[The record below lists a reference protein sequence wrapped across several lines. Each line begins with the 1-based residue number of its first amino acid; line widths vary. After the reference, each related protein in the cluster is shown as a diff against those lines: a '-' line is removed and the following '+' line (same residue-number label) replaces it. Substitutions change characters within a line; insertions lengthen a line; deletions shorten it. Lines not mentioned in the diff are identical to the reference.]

1 MYQVEG
7 KLLFNDLYSVGK
19 LNQLIWLHL
28 EFQIK
33 EAQSSTDICQLYT
46 IHLYYYYNSSGNV
59 VGNVVLWDKMR
70 CFVQYFSLPKKI
82 LTCIIM
88 EYLYQV
94 LVIFYCISVRIDQD
108 FNNYIN
114 QFLLILF
121 QSVMLCYTYIRCGLG
136 LAALAHVRREELLL
150 VLLWDLLTSSRVR
163 PVTLGL
169 IWTQKIN

>member
-1 MYQVEG
+1 MFCAIFLPLKKNSYLHYHG
-7 KLLFNDLYSVGK
+7 IFLLG
-19 LNQLIWLHL
+19 
-28 EFQIK
+28 
-33 EAQSSTDICQLYT
+33 T
-46 IHLYYYYNSSGNV
+46 I
-59 VGNVVLWDKMR
+59 
-70 CFVQYFSLPKKI
+70 
-82 LTCIIM
+82 
-88 EYLYQV
+88 
-94 LVIFYCISVRIDQD
+94 VIFYCISVRIDQD

-169 IWTQKIN
+169 IWTQKINWIYLAWMFCLFLLGRSTLKYSTYTFRYKWFLDYLLKNYIWAHFLEAISLANACFL